1 MQSKSLKITIGLV
14 LIFFVFVSIVFSQLC
29 NPEPN
34 NVVVDT
40 VSNAISASNPIQTNA
55 SPDPLSWQPLLQ
67 QLFSFFS
74 KACSR

>member
-1 MQSKSLKITIGLV
+1 MQSKSLKITIGLL
-14 LIFFVFVSIVFSQLC
+14 LIFFVIISIAANQLC
-29 NPEPN
+29 NPEPSN
-34 NVVVDT
+34 IVVAS
-40 VSNAISASNPIQTNA
+40 VSNAISASNPIQNNA

>member
-14 LIFFVFVSIVFSQLC
+14 LIFFVFISILSSQLC
-29 NPEPN
+29 NPEPSN
-34 NVVVDT
+34 IVVAS
-40 VSNAISASNPIQTNA
+40 VSNAISASNPIQNNA

>member
-1 MQSKSLKITIGLV
+1 MQSKSLKITIGLM
-14 LIFFVFVSIVFSQLC
+14 LIFFVGISILASQLC

-34 NVVVDT
+34 NIAVT
-40 VSNAISASNPIQTNA
+40 TISNAISANNPIQNKA

-67 QLFSFFS
+67 QLLSFFS